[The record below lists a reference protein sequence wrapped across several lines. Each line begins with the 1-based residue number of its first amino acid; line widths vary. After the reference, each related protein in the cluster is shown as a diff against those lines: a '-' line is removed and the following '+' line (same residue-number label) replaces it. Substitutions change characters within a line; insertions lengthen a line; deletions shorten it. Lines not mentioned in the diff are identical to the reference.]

1 MKPQEWVPKPYQQ
14 IGLQFLLDTQRAA
27 VWMPPGF
34 GKTSLVYALLDI
46 LKLAGS
52 KFFPALVIAPK
63 QVCDLTWPAE
73 RDRWRQFQDLS
84 VVNIRGTS
92 EQRMRA
98 LHTKADIYFIN
109 FENVEWLVEV
119 CGAAWPFRIV
129 VVDEATKLKG
139 YRTKQGGKRASALAR
154 IARDTG
160 RFIELTGTPAP
171 NGLKDL
177 WGQIWFLDFGG
188 RLAPSYN
195 QFQQRWFIVE
205 AYTRQVIPRAG
216 AEAEIHSLLA
226 DCTKAFR
233 TEDWFDIQ
241 KPVVSRR
248 DVRLPPAAAE
258 LYREMERNFFIKLQ
272 EVEGRERDAEVTA
285 RIALTLSSK
294 LIQMAAGA
302 VLDDDKQPQLIHE
315 EKLDALESLINELGG
330 ENVIVVYQF
339 IHEAKMIQKR
349 FPHAEV
355 FMGKK
360 QEDKWNAGQMPLM
373 LIHPQRGGHGTN
385 LQHGGRTMA
394 LFSPFWDLELRMQ
407 VIDRIGPVRQKQAGY
422 DRAVNVYDLVALDT
436 LDQEVLD
443 RLDGKRSVMDAL
455 MSARSHRPPT

>member
-1 MKPQEWVPKPYQQ
+1 MTQRWVPMPYHD
-14 IGLQFLLDTQRAA
+14 IALKFLLDTQRAA
-27 VWMPPGF
+27 IWMPPGF

-73 RDRWRQFQDLS
+73 QAKWEQFRDLT
-84 VVNIRGTS
+84 VVNIKGTA
-92 EQRMRA
+92 EQRGRA
-98 LHTKADIYFIN
+98 LHTPADLYCIN
-109 FENVEWLVEV
+109 FENIEWLVEV
-119 CGAAWPFRIV
+119 CGGNWPFRIV
-129 VVDEATKLKG
+129 IVDEATKLKG
-139 YRTKQGGKRASALAR
+139 YRTKQGGKRASALGR

-195 QFQQRWFIVE
+195 QFMQRWFVIE
-205 AYTRQVIPRAG
+205 AYTRAVIPRAG
-216 AEAEIHSLLA
+216 AEKEIHDLLA
-226 DCTKAFR
+226 DCAAAFR

-248 DVRLPPAAAE
+248 EVRLPAEAAA
-258 LYREMERNFFIKLQ
+258 LYREMEHNFFVKLQ
-272 EVEGRERDAEVTA
+272 ELQGEERTAEVTA

-294 LIQMAAGA
+294 LIQMAAGG
-302 VLDDDKQPQLIHE
+302 VLDDDKVARVIHE

-330 ENVIVVYQF
+330 ENVLVVYQF
-339 IHEAKMIQKR
+339 VHEAKMIQKR
-349 FPHAEV
+349 FPHAQV

-360 QEDKWNAGQMPLM
+360 QEADWNAGKMPLM

-385 LQHGGRTMA
+385 LQHGGRTIVF
-394 LFSPFWDLELRMQ
+394 FSPFWDLELRMQ

-422 DRAVNVYDLVALDT
+422 DRSVLVYDLVALNT
-436 LDQEVLD
+436 LDNEVLD
-443 RLDGKRSVMDAL
+443 RLDGKRTVMDAL
-455 MSARSHRPPT
+455 MAARATRG

>member
-1 MKPQEWVPKPYQQ
+1 MSQHWVPKPYHD
-14 IGLQFLLDTQRAA
+14 IALKFLLDTQRAA
-27 VWMPPGF
+27 IWMPPGF

-73 RDRWRQFQDLS
+73 RDKWAQFRDLT
-84 VVNIRGTS
+84 VVNIRGTA
-92 EQRMRA
+92 EQRVRA
-98 LHTKADIYFIN
+98 LHTRADLYCIN

-119 CGAAWPFRIV
+119 CGGNWPFRIV
-129 VVDEATKLKG
+129 IVDEATKLKG
-139 YRTKQGGKRASALAR
+139 YRTKQGGKRASALGR

-195 QFQQRWFIVE
+195 QYMQRWFIQE
-205 AYTRQVIPRAG
+205 AYTRKIIPRAG
-216 AEAEIHSLLA
+216 AEKEIHDLLA
-226 DCTKAFR
+226 DCAAAFR

-248 DVRLPPAAAE
+248 EVRLPPEAAV
-258 LYREMERNFFIKLQ
+258 LYREMERNFFVRLAEIQ
-272 EVEGRERDAEVTA
+272 GEERDAEVTA

-294 LIQMAAGA
+294 LIQMAAGG
-302 VLDDDKQPQLIHE
+302 VLDDEKQARVIHE

-330 ENVIVVYQF
+330 ENLLVVYQF
-339 IHEAKMIQKR
+339 VHEAKMIQRR

-355 FMGKK
+355 FMGRK
-360 QEDKWNAGQMPLM
+360 QEEKWNAGNIPLM

-385 LQHGGRTMA
+385 LQHGGRA
-394 LFSPFWDLELRMQ
+394 IAFFSPFWDLELRMQ
-407 VIDRIGPVRQKQAGY
+407 VIDRLGPVRQSQSGY
-422 DRAVNVYDLVALDT
+422 DRSVLVYDLVTLDT
-436 LDQEVLD
+436 LDNEVLD
-443 RLDGKRSVMDAL
+443 RLDGKRSVMEAL
-455 MSARSHRPPT
+455 MSARAHRG